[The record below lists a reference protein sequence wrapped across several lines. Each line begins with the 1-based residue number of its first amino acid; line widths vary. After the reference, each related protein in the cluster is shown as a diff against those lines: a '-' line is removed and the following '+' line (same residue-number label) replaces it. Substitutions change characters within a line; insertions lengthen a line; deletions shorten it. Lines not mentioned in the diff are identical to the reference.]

1 MVHAVSE
8 VMEYCKIPMAHA
20 VSKLMDY
27 RKLPAVQAVSRQLCV
42 PLCMLVALPV
52 LGGDEWTLERSSGD
66 VKVFSKRTEG
76 FPLKE
81 FRGECEVPASLGTL
95 KSLMMDYNNYQKW
108 FALSRRI
115 TLLSSASPTGFT
127 VNYVVASPWPIADRE
142 ADVAV
147 TVNFD
152 EGAGRGTVTLDAIQ
166 SGEKTGR
173 NGLVRITD
181 MHGTFRFT
189 RVDSGRTKV
198 VLTMRVDPRIDMAAR
213 FQNDFLRSYPLDTL
227 RCLRKAVLSH

>member
-1 MVHAVSE
+1 MVHALSE
-8 VMEYCKIPMAHA
+8 VMEYWKTPMAHA
-20 VSKLMDY
+20 ASKVRDY
-27 RKLPAVQAVSRQLCV
+27 RKLPAVKAVRRQICV

-52 LGGDEWTLERSSGD
+52 IAGDEWTLERSFDD
-66 VKVFSKRTEG
+66 VRIFSKQTAG

-95 KSLMMDYNNYQKW
+95 KDVMMDCNNYRKW
-108 FALSRRI
+108 FALSRRV
-115 TLLSSASPTGFT
+115 TLLRSSSPTSFT

-152 EGAGRGTVTLDAIQ
+152 EAAGRGTVTLDAIK
-166 SGEKTGR
+166 SGEAAGR
-173 NGLVRITD
+173 NGLVRIND
-181 MHGTFRFT
+181 MEGKFRFT
-189 RVDSGRTKV
+189 RVDGGRTKV

-213 FQNDFLRSYPLDTL
+213 IQNDFLRNYPLDTL
-227 RCLRKAVLSH
+227 RGLRKIVQSH